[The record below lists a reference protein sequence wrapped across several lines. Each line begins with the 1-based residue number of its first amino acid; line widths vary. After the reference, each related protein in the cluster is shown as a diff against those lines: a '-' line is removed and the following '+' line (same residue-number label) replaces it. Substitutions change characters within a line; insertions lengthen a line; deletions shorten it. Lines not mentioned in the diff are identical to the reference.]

1 MKDLQELKAELR
13 YCLDNGMYGQRT
25 GLALQ
30 WALEIVEEIE
40 RDREEAN
47 ESTIQG

>member
-1 MKDLQELKAELR
+1 MKDLIELKAELR

-30 WALEIVEEIE
+30 WALEIVEALEEEQEE
-40 RDREEAN
+40 REV
-47 ESTIQG
+47 Q

>member
-1 MKDLQELKAELR
+1 MKDLTELKAELR

-30 WALEIVEEIE
+30 WALDIVEALE
-40 RDREEAN
+40 REQEEREVRA
-47 ESTIQG
+47 